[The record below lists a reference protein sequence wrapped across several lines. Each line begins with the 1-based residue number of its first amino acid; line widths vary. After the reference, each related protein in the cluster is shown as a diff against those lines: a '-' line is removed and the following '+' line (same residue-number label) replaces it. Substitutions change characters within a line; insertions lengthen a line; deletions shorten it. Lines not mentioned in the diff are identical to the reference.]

1 MSHHSLETLS
11 LRFKVI
17 EKLKLKNLEPDI
29 MPFTH
34 IHWEESV
41 KLIGKTSSI
50 AGGKF
55 NDIAAGVCGGICCA
69 KSDV

>member
-1 MSHHSLETLS
+1 
-11 LRFKVI
+11 
-17 EKLKLKNLEPDI
+17 

-50 AGGKF
+50 AGDKF
-55 NDIAAGVCGGICCA
+55 NDIAAGVCGGICCT